1 MNSVVRIGKICFI
14 DYRIVDSERFK
25 EAIIFQVKS
34 VINSPT
40 ILLLVIITL
49 HSCKC
54 VIINLKCVIAIWS
67 NMIFISSII
76 LRMKYTYNIE
86 NKI

>member
-34 VINSPT
+34 VINFPT

-49 HSCKC
+49 HS
-54 VIINLKCVIAIWS
+54 
-67 NMIFISSII
+67 
-76 LRMKYTYNIE
+76 
-86 NKI
+86 